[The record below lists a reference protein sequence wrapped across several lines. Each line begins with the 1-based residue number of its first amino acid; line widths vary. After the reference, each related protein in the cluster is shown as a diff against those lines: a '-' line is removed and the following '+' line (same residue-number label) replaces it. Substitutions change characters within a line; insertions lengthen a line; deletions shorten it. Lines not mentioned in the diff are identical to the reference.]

1 MLAAQQRGELSGGRR
16 LYGWPGEDGGQ
27 QGRLLVLLDE
37 EAGRDGH
44 HLPGVEAGEAGEVAQ
59 LPDGQRSVGEHRL
72 DGGEGEVGAVTGGG
86 GALALHARV
95 RLAVNQITGPGPLV

>member
-16 LYGWPGEDGGQ
+16 LYGRSGEDGGK

-59 LPDGQRSVGEHRL
+59 LSDGE
-72 DGGEGEVGAVTGGG
+72 GGG
-86 GALALHARV
+86 GQHGLD
-95 RLAVNQITGPGPLV
+95 G